1 MEAGKAA
8 ATGSRFRRL
17 TRRIVYWRLPFRVVL
32 GSAFWLAICVGS
44 LTLATAE
51 HAGGSVALFVF
62 GVWAAASYALGFY
75 VGNWWAIVAPVT
87 LVVAFEALLVYLGET
102 TSGNDEG
109 IAFSIWIFAI
119 VMAPI
124 VGLVC
129 LGVKQGERR
138 FGEPKQPDD
147 RQPGE
152 PTEQASGQP
161 SGLEKGPRLPWPPHS
176 AR

>member
-109 IAFSIWIFAI
+109 IAFSILDLRDRYGSNRG
-119 VMAPI
+119 
-124 VGLVC
+124 VGMP
-129 LGVKQGERR
+129 R
-138 FGEPKQPDD
+138 
-147 RQPGE
+147 
-152 PTEQASGQP
+152 GQT
-161 SGLEKGPRLPWPPHS
+161 G
-176 AR
+176 